1 MAMKIVTEAE
11 KDQFLEQCAAAEK
24 DLENREREL
33 EKVYQAFERD
43 LQLVGATA
51 VEDRLQDDV
60 PQTINSL

>member
-11 KDQFLEQCAAAEK
+11 KDQFLEQCAVAEK

>member
-11 KDQFLEQCAAAEK
+11 KDHFLEQCAVAEK

-43 LQLVGATA
+43 L
-51 VEDRLQDDV
+51 
-60 PQTINSL
+60 